1 MVIMFKRLVRLIF
14 LILVFV
20 SGALVGGINTFKVIS
35 YVSQIDKYKEVEQQ
49 ELKKKPKPLKKKQ
62 QHGIRVV

>member
-1 MVIMFKRLVRLIF
+1 MFKRLVRLIF
-14 LILVFV
+14 LSLVFV

-62 QHGIRVV
+62 QHRIRVV

>member
-14 LILVFV
+14 LSLVFV

-62 QHGIRVV
+62 QHRIRVV

>member
-1 MVIMFKRLVRLIF
+1 MFKRLVRIIF
-14 LILVFV
+14 LSLVFV

>member
-1 MVIMFKRLVRLIF
+1 MFKRLVRLIF

>member
-1 MVIMFKRLVRLIF
+1 MFKRLVRLIF
-14 LILVFV
+14 LSLVFV

-49 ELKKKPKPLKKKQ
+49 ELKKKPKPLKNKQ

>member
-1 MVIMFKRLVRLIF
+1 MFKRLVRLIF
-14 LILVFV
+14 LSLVFV